1 MIGERIRTLREK
13 IGMSQE
19 ELAHSVGMHPNTV
32 ARWERGELIP
42 RGTSLSK
49 LARGLNTTSTYL
61 LSETDDPLP
70 QNAHSQPEPPAEER
84 SVVEKSNSRK
94 LTYTF
99 ENGEKLELPD
109 TDRGYALFEKILARK
124 AVMA

>member
-1 MIGERIRTLREK
+1 
-13 IGMSQE
+13 
-19 ELAHSVGMHPNTV
+19 MHPNTV

-49 LARGLNTTSTYL
+49 LAKGLNTTSTYL

-70 QNAHSQPEPPAEER
+70 QNAHSQTEPPAQER
-84 SVVEKSNSRK
+84 SVIEKNRAM

-99 ENGEKLELPD
+99 KDGEKLELPD
-109 TDRGYALFEKILARK
+109 TDRGYALFEKILALK

>member
-32 ARWERGELIP
+32 ARWERGELIT

-49 LARGLNTTSTYL
+49 LAKGLNTTSTYL

-70 QNAHSQPEPPAEER
+70 QNAHSQTEPPAQER
-84 SVVEKSNSRK
+84 SVIEKNRAM

-99 ENGEKLELPD
+99 KDGEKLELPD
-109 TDRGYALFEKILARK
+109 TDRGYALFEKILALK

>member
-1 MIGERIRTLREK
+1 MIGERIRALREK
-13 IGMSQE
+13 IGISQE

-49 LARGLNTTSTYL
+49 LAKGLNTTSTYL

-70 QNAHSQPEPPAEER
+70 QNAHSHSEPPAEER

-109 TDRGYALFEKILARK
+109 TDKGYALFEKILMRK

>member
-13 IGMSQE
+13 SGMSQE
-19 ELAHSVGMHPNTV
+19 ELAGAVGMHPNTV

-61 LSETDDPLP
+61 LSETDDPAP
-70 QNAHSQPEPPAEER
+70 QFAHSQNEPPAQER
-84 SVVEKSNSRK
+84 SVIEKNRGI

-99 ENGEKLELPD
+99 KDGEKLELPD
-109 TDRGYALFEKILARK
+109 TERGYALFEKILTQK